1 MTAATN
7 TDPHPRRPPA
17 RCPNCDCPPRERYR
31 LRNGAPLL
39 QCPRCRL
46 AWWAWPE
53 FEPAAFYDESYFQ
66 SADAQKGYDDYSA
79 LEPGVRRTA
88 RTRLV
93 RVARLLQAGAGSPV
107 AGGSDARPRSGAGWR
122 LLELGCG
129 TGCFLDE
136 AARAGWIVE
145 GVEVS
150 RFAAARAAQRGL
162 SVRCA
167 PLEEYEPAPGAF
179 DCVAL
184 WDVIEHLRDPFAALI
199 TAGRALRP
207 GGVLALSTGD
217 VTSLCARLTRQYWH
231 LFNLPEHLFF
241 FSPAALAGAFDRAG
255 CRMRCTTREVNWS
268 PLAYLLERIAKPL
281 GLSRVRPPA
290 AIGATL
296 LPATLFDVLGCYGV
310 RE

>member
-1 MTAATN
+1 MSASTN
-7 TDPHPRRPPA
+7 SEPSSRRAPE
-17 RCPNCDCPPRERYR
+17 RCPNCDSRPRGRYR
-31 LRNGAPLL
+31 LRNGEPLL

-46 AWWAWPE
+46 AWWNWPE

-66 SADAQKGYDDYSA
+66 SADAQKGYDDYAA

-88 RTRLV
+88 R
-93 RVARLLQAGAGSPV
+93 ARLRRIARMLSGGGPRF
-107 AGGSDARPRSGAGWR
+107 AGGWDARSVSGAGGR

-136 AARAGWIVE
+136 AARAGWSVE

-167 PLEEYEPAPGAF
+167 ALEEFEPSPGAF

-184 WDVIEHLRDPFAALI
+184 WDVVEHLRDPFAALT

-217 VTSLCARLTRQYWH
+217 VTSLCATLTRQYWH

-241 FSPAALAGAFDRAG
+241 FSPAALAGAFERAG
-255 CRMRCTTREVNWS
+255 CRLRCTTREVNWS
-268 PLAYLLERIAKPL
+268 PLAYLVERIAKPL
-281 GLSRVRPPA
+281 GLSRARLPSA
-290 AIGATL
+290 LGATL